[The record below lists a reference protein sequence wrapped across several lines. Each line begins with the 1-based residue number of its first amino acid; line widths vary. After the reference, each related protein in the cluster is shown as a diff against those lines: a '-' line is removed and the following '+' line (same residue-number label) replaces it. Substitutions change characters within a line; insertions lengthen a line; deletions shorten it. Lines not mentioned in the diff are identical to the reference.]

1 MKVKEDLLKC
11 TKCEQKCKREGTLNK
26 HKQTTHEE
34 HACKE
39 SSKKLSSLIELLKH
53 IASKYFK
60 ESDEESE
67 MKVQSEVVESE
78 NEN

>member
-1 MKVKEDLLKC
+1 M
-11 TKCEQKCKREGTLNK
+11 
-26 HKQTTHEE
+26 HEE

-78 NEN
+78 NENKVFEKDKPFVFSESMLDEFL